1 MVFMPPPGPPPGTQA
16 QQPTSPPPP
25 FIPQQPATFAID
37 PGAIARC
44 LFRNTYV
51 WLTNGEQF
59 WLFPIFV
66 GPRSVAGFRWSGR
79 FWRYTGFDLRLISS
93 FTCF

>member
-1 MVFMPPPGPPPGTQA
+1 MVFMPPPGLPPG

-25 FIPQQPATFAID
+25 FVPTQPAPFAVD
-37 PGAIARC
+37 PGAIGGC

-51 WLTNGEQF
+51 WLANGDQF
-59 WLFPIFV
+59 WYFPIFI
-66 GPRSVAGFRWSGR
+66 GPRSVAGFRWTGR
-79 FWRYTGFDLRLISS
+79 FWRYTGFDLSLIIS